1 MSILSW
7 YRRVKR
13 KEPLS
18 TDRVSTEVTEPQ
30 TTAGPAQLRLV
41 IASSRRQTATPPNI
55 TVAATTLPY
64 RSPSTR
70 TIMPP
75 RRRAVFA
82 EDTLSIRSAGSSY
95 DSRYWSASPRYTDFA
110 VNRRSVSSIFDCTKT
125 ANPHRKSAE
134 VAKNV
139 EPKGDTATTLS
150 LVIKT
155 IADKSQHPS
164 PHTEFPCSHYTA

>member
-18 TDRVSTEVTEPQ
+18 IDRVSKEVTGPQ
-30 TTAGPAQLRLV
+30 ATVGPAQLRSV

-55 TVAATTLPY
+55 IVAATTLPSW
-64 RSPSTR
+64 SPSTR

-82 EDTLSIRSAGSSY
+82 EDTLSIRSEGSSY
-95 DSRYWSASPRYTDFA
+95 DSRYCPASPRYTDFA
-110 VNRRSVSSIFDCTKT
+110 VNRRSVSSIFGCTKT
-125 ANPHRKSAE
+125 ANSHRKSAE
-134 VAKNV
+134 VAKKV
-139 EPKGDTATTLS
+139 KPKGDTSVDLS
-150 LVIKT
+150 LVIQT

-164 PHTEFPCSHYTA
+164 PHTEFPCSH